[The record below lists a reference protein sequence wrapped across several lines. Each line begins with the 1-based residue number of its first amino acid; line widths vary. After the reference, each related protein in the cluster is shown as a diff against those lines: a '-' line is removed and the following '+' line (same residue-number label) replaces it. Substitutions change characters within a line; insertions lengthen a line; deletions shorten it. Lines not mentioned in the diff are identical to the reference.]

1 MFLAEGSRE
10 SFELQKHCMEFL
22 PAEMKSRR
30 LGGELINQKS
40 RLRQSLIGLVCW
52 AKRLES
58 FQKAKGTSQTGK
70 QHGCIYSLER

>member
-1 MFLAEGSRE
+1 
-10 SFELQKHCMEFL
+10 
-22 PAEMKSRR
+22 MKSRR
-30 LGGELINQKS
+30 LGGELITQKS